1 MRGCPRQGGPAAPFC
16 PRLTGRP
23 RAGRGTALSRPMVTP
38 MGAPGGNGTAPAI
51 PALPSHSYTTYVGR
65 PSRRH
70 LMIHKSLLT
79 KPEWQQSM
87 HYSVSSH
94 VLSPLR
100 HSSATAIAH
109 HAGSWPPTTDM
120 CGVEGP
126 TKRNRSP
133 QSAPISSAHNTRA
146 GRIGPVMPPSGHN
159 RRRLLQPITPRFA
172 QVPHRLQ
179 GIIQPC

>member
-1 MRGCPRQGGPAAPFC
+1 
-16 PRLTGRP
+16 
-23 RAGRGTALSRPMVTP
+23 
-38 MGAPGGNGTAPAI
+38 
-51 PALPSHSYTTYVGR
+51 
-65 PSRRH
+65 
-70 LMIHKSLLT
+70 
-79 KPEWQQSM
+79 M

-120 CGVEGP
+120 FGVEGP

-133 QSAPISSAHNTRA
+133 QSAPIASAHNTRA
-146 GRIGPVMPPSGHN
+146 GRIGPVMPTSGHN

-179 GIIQPC
+179 GIIEAQRSHFSPADVCCPPWPTPLATAGNTVVAPDPPQTRTASARHTPPSDAHSRGHNCARSASLAFSACCTLHFPCATALAPPA